1 MKLSFSEWLK
11 TITPFQQEALGFYTL
26 KSIYLSECY
35 DEHVKQLEEDHKQ
48 SVKHADKLIEEN
60 RNLEAQLFNS
70 ETHYEILKENYDLVF
85 KWVAE
90 MKGCS
95 EEIAFDSF
103 KGWLSK

>member
-1 MKLSFSEWLK
+1 MKEEILK
-11 TITPFQQEALGFYTL
+11 I
-26 KSIYLSECY
+26 
-35 DEHVKQLEEDHKQ
+35 LEKYNE
-48 SVKHADKLIEEN
+48 
-60 RNLEAQLFNS
+60 NLEGYSYFGKSMGVSEDNFEEVADDIINKYNKFAEIDNKQIFDLERQLFNS

-103 KGWLSK
+103 KGWLLQEDIK